1 MTTVRL
7 AQPDRGAKDLQAQ
20 KECSE
25 FVTRPISNHDR
36 VTQRFF
42 GLARRFL
49 SEGMSVHKYV
59 TDRAKETTKPGRK
72 IAS

>member
-25 FVTRPISNHDR
+25 FVAHPISKCCSTGIF
-36 VTQRFF
+36 VGGEAQGF
-42 GLARRFL
+42 
-49 SEGMSVHKYV
+49 
-59 TDRAKETTKPGRK
+59 AKEGAYIST
-72 IAS
+72 

>member
-25 FVTRPISNHDR
+25 FVARPANKCAGAAIFVTGEARGFVKEGAYIS
-36 VTQRFF
+36 T
-42 GLARRFL
+42 
-49 SEGMSVHKYV
+49 
-59 TDRAKETTKPGRK
+59 
-72 IAS
+72 

>member
-25 FVTRPISNHDR
+25 FVARPIS
-36 VTQRFF
+36 TRFGAAIF
-42 GLARRFL
+42 SVSEAQGFAR
-49 SEGMSVHKYV
+49 EGAYIS
-59 TDRAKETTKPGRK
+59 T
-72 IAS
+72 